1 MWGCAS
7 IQVHM
12 RRPEKKNGYPAWS
25 VSSLFSEAGSF
36 PEPGT
41 HCWSDRLLS
50 SKPNN
55 PLSLPPATLGPQ
67 AHAAVSSFHAPIYF
81 FYVYVCGF
89 VHMHSGAC
97 RGQRGQISLEEELR
111 TELWS
116 SGRTVHALNHCALS
130 SPCLASYGDA
140 EVLNLGHACAGRI
153 LYPLSYLPVQHFFGR
168 LSTSRLLTWTYSC
181 SVLRKREVG
190 TITNQSCS
198 LQLKTLRHKQ
208 LVSCPHTQ
216 QTAKP
221 VLDTDNLVCLRPGL
235 LEKSGVFQ

>member
-36 PEPGT
+36 PEPGA

-153 LYPLSYLPVQHFFGR
+153 LYPLSYLPVQHFFWKIIHVKTPHMNLFMQRSQKTWGR
-168 LSTSRLLTWTYSC
+168 YYNQPVLFLTTEDTKTQAACKLSTYSAN
-181 SVLRKREVG
+181 S
-190 TITNQSCS
+190 
-198 LQLKTLRHKQ
+198 
-208 LVSCPHTQ
+208 
-216 QTAKP
+216 
-221 VLDTDNLVCLRPGL
+221 
-235 LEKSGVFQ
+235 